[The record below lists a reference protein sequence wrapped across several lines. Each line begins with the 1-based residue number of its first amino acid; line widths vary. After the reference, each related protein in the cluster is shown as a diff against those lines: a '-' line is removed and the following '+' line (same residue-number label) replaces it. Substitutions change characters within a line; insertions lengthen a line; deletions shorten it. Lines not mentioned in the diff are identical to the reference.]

1 MNGKLA
7 MITLAFGT
15 LWLLLCT
22 AQSRRVISPERP
34 VVPNVTVTGPS
45 EIKMNWC
52 RVRSNNV
59 EIDHYELFIDNELE
73 YSGIDVMYV
82 AKRLK
87 PWTAYEIKLRACG
100 FLPGASC
107 SLFSRPLLVKT
118 LPNRDNRTTI
128 QSSASVFKVM
138 LVPTYMF
145 ISGVLVGVLVVAMAL
160 VWRYLQCNDTWI
172 SAPPFEEQYTYNVE
186 PSVYGFPDLAP
197 FSDTTTKLH
206 DTMNGVSDYVLDS
219 SRHTPNHTAVQ
230 ASVATDGYCVITD
243 GAEDRLPFN
252 VSVTKMDDDGQQF
265 LLSISDAP
273 ASIPDDGDC
282 DQKSLRRDRSYS
294 NIEVKIISN
303 SCTVRSGQTEQTHHL
318 RNISAGGTFICAQG
332 SSHVT
337 ALPDASS
344 SKNLSTT
351 ELSSRDT
358 SSEHFDNPGS
368 VFSGDTKMSL
378 LCLNS
383 DLDNYLA
390 SFDELRHSE
399 EYEAGEAADRIRKG
413 AHSSCHG
420 QERTEDTKISSVSH
434 GSTDRGYPGDQ
445 HGIHTDRGLTWV
457 QHGIDDRGYPG
468 DQVDVETYREYPGD
482 QQGIVCVIDNSNIY
496 IGAQECASTVNVGD
510 KKRHVRVKLQNLVR
524 ILERG
529 RPKDRCFVCG
539 SSPPATEH
547 VWEVYRHLG
556 YIVDLEERRGKNEQR
571 VDEGLHLCIY
581 KAICELSPRVLVL
594 ATGDG
599 TTGKSENATSFP
611 GCATMALDR
620 GWHVELY
627 SWKHA
632 LSTEWTKLARKH
644 PDRVHIHFLDK
655 YVNHITF
662 VDGKNGRKCL
672 PLSTELETFGS
683 HNAQGLGR
691 VMYHNG

>member
-1 MNGKLA
+1 
-7 MITLAFGT
+7 
-15 LWLLLCT
+15 
-22 AQSRRVISPERP
+22 
-34 VVPNVTVTGPS
+34 
-45 EIKMNWC
+45 MNWC